1 MSTNCHGHADT
12 FSQHENNIYGYTD
25 SKGLNITCQN
35 IQPKMDEIIY
45 NICNMKDEFKPHI

>member
-1 MSTNCHGHADT
+1 MSKNCHGHANT

-35 IQPKMDEIIY
+35 IQPKLDEIIY
-45 NICNMKDEFKPHI
+45 NICNMKDELKPHI

>member
-35 IQPKMDEIIY
+35 IQPKLDEIIY